1 MDVEDVKASY
11 YDVMRMAGEIVIS
24 NPGTQIFK
32 SKIDK
37 RSVPGI
43 REDGWKQTRARLC
56 SATALHGRGSYLFP
70 TRETRTG
77 IS

>member
-24 NPGTQIFK
+24 NPRTQIFK
-32 SKIDK
+32 SRIDE

-43 REDGWKQTRARLC
+43 R
-56 SATALHGRGSYLFP
+56 
-70 TRETRTG
+70 
-77 IS
+77 